1 MSSLWEPFLDS
12 GELQRALGAAAL
24 LGLVCGLLG
33 ALVMPRGLTY
43 AAESLSHALLPG
55 AAVALLAGGPVL
67 VGALVSG
74 VGAAGA
80 VARLSRRRE
89 LADSGL
95 GVVFTASLAATA
107 LLMAGRGGPEDLE
120 GLLFGDIGTVQ
131 PIDLW
136 LGLAVLAGAVGFV
149 ATLGRRFVIS
159 AFDPAFASALRLRPA
174 LLDALLLA
182 LLAAALAIGLR
193 SVGGL
198 LVLALLVAP
207 AAAAQLVSRRLR
219 TMMWLAPVLGLL
231 SSAVGLEISIHA
243 AVGAGPAIAL
253 VSLGAFA
260 LAGAWTGLRHL
271 LRHPTRPD
279 RSTAAPAAP
288 A

>member
-1 MSSLWEPFLDS
+1 MSSLWEPFLDN
-12 GELQRALGAAAL
+12 GALQRALGEAAL

-33 ALVMPRGLTY
+33 ALVLPRGLTY

-74 VGAAGA
+74 VGAAGI

-95 GVVFTASLAATA
+95 GVVFTASLAATS
-107 LLMAGRGGPEDLE
+107 LLMAKRGSPEDLE
-120 GLLFGDIGTVQ
+120 GLLFGDIGTVE

-149 ATLGRRFVIS
+149 ATLGRSFVVS

-174 LLDALLLA
+174 ILDAVLLA

-193 SVGGL
+193 GVGGL

-207 AAAAQLVSRRLR
+207 AAAALLLSRRLA
-219 TMMWLAPVLGLL
+219 TVLWLSPTIGLL
-231 SSAVGLEISIHA
+231 SSAAGLEISIHA
-243 AVGAGPAIAL
+243 EVGAGPAIAL
-253 VSLGAFA
+253 ASLGAFA
-260 LAGAWTGLRHL
+260 LAGGWNGLRHL

-279 RSTAAPAAP
+279 RSTATPAAS